1 MTEKEITLL
10 GFKKE
15 YINDYEGDD
24 SYYYALDIADGLTF
38 ISQTNKEVKD
48 NEWNIDIFNTD
59 PIIRFTKFEEV
70 QSLIN
75 LLNKKIIK
83 NDTV

>member
-10 GFKKE
+10 GFTKE
-15 YINDYEGDD
+15 FIEDHEDD
-24 SYYYALDIADGLTF
+24 ESFYYVLDIVDGLTF
-38 ISQTNKEVKD
+38 ISQTNEEVKD

-59 PIIRFTKFEEV
+59 PIIRFTKFEEL

-83 NDTV
+83 K